1 MKKLFSVMVA
11 LTMMA
16 SLLVTTVSAAP
27 AALLTPTAELGQL
40 KVCKVAGA
48 GVEVGTPFTFK
59 VNGKTYNVPA
69 GPSDRNGYCI
79 LAGQF
84 PVGNEV
90 TVEEVILSGYYV
102 SRIEVKPD
110 RAVSKNTSQ
119 GIVTVR
125 IVSGVIEAI
134 FTNKVLGLPTS
145 TATSTPGPTK
155 TATSTP
161 SCAPNCT
168 PTSTPVPMG
177 RLQICKEAEGPGVAG
192 SFTFQFETRS
202 RSVPVGACAG
212 LIVVEVG
219 RLTITE
225 TAQAGYSVADIY
237 TIPADRLISK
247 DLSRG
252 VATVR
257 IVEGTAIS
265 QTIVIFR
272 NRSTTT
278 TSTATATP
286 TATGSQTA
294 TSTATPTGSAT
305 PTFTATGT
313 GTPTGSATPTFT
325 ATSTG
330 SVTPTFTAT
339 PTGSATATPTTTGT
353 PVCSPTT
360 VDVDFS
366 QIDQGESV
374 EGMGAVAPYLDINSV
389 SGTAV
394 KIIAGD
400 PNFQYLAGQP
410 PTENGGLASGG
421 GFGDPSGR
429 TSNLPE
435 YIYEFTFANG
445 FTVTEFTVRM
455 LDFGDFNPRSASNH
469 SIVLT
474 AYNAAG
480 VAVGTQDLIY
490 TTDPERLPDN
500 SPEWGNMQIHG
511 DALLAQD
518 GDPGRWT
525 WRVTGDAIAKVVLRF
540 DGVGFDPNFGFDS
553 LSYTTE
559 ICPVCQPVDNTAL
572 NQLAPGTPIERYG
585 IFAPFLKINAIGTAE
600 KIQQETDP
608 FQYRAGNPA
617 IDNGGLLNGVG
628 FGDTRTRQARQAHHY
643 EFIFGL
649 GITVSQFSVR
659 MLDFGDLNPG
669 QSTNH
674 DVTMMAFNAAGDMIS
689 IRDLTYTTE
698 PELLPD
704 NSPQWGNLQLAGDA
718 LLAQDGQPGRWTWT
732 ITGDQIAR
740 VVLHFGEGHD
750 PNIGLDSLSY
760 ACQ

>member
-1 MKKLFSVMVA
+1 MVA

-27 AALLTPTAELGQL
+27 AALLTPTVELGQL
-40 KVCKVAGA
+40 KVCKVAGT

-59 VNGKTYNVPA
+59 VNGKTYSVPA

-79 LAGQF
+79 LAGQY

-90 TVEEVILSGYYV
+90 TIEEVTPSGYYV

-110 RAVSKNTSQ
+110 RVVSKNTSQ
-119 GIVTVR
+119 GIVTVQ

-155 TATSTP
+155 TPTSTP
-161 SCAPNCT
+161 SCDPNCT
-168 PTSTPVPMG
+168 PTSTPIPMG
-177 RLQICKEAEGPGVAG
+177 RLQICKEADGPSVTG
-192 SFTFQFETRS
+192 SFTFHFETRS

-212 LIVVEVG
+212 LIAVEAG

-225 TAQAGYSVADIY
+225 TAQAGFSVADIY

-247 DLSRG
+247 DLNRG

-272 NRSTTT
+272 NRSTST

-294 TSTATPTGSAT
+294 TNTATSTGSVT
-305 PTFTATGT
+305 PTFTATAT

-339 PTGSATATPTTTGT
+339 PTGSATATPTGT
-353 PVCSPTT
+353 LICPPTT
-360 VDVDFS
+360 VAVDFS
-366 QIDQGESV
+366 QITPGESV

-389 SGTAV
+389 AGTAV

-400 PNFQYLAGQP
+400 PDFQYLAGQP
-410 PTENGGLASGG
+410 PIENGGIASGG

-429 TSNLPE
+429 NTTLPE
-435 YIYEFTFANG
+435 YLYEFTFANG
-445 FTVTEFTVRM
+445 FTVTEFSLRM
-455 LDFGDFNPRSASNH
+455 LDFGDFNPRASANH
-469 SIVLT
+469 TITLT

-480 VAVGTQDLIY
+480 APVGTQDLTY

-500 SPEWGNMQIHG
+500 SPQWGDLQIHG
-511 DALLAQD
+511 DALRAQD

-525 WRVTGDAIAKVVLRF
+525 WSVTGDGIAKVVLRF

-559 ICPVCQPVDNTAL
+559 ICPVCQPVNTTAL

-585 IFAPFLKINAIGTAE
+585 ILAPFLKINARGTAV
-600 KIQQETDP
+600 KIETDSDP
-608 FQYRAGNPA
+608 FQYQAGNPS
-617 IDNGGLLNGVG
+617 IVNGGLLPGG
-628 FGDTRTRQARQAHHY
+628 GIGDTTTRQARQAHHY

-659 MLDFGDLNPG
+659 MLDYGDLNASL
-669 QSTNH
+669 STDH
-674 DVTMMAFNAAGDMIS
+674 DVTLMAFNAAGDMVAIQ
-689 IRDLTYTTE
+689 DLTYTTE
-698 PELLPD
+698 AELLPD
-704 NSPQWGNLQLAGDA
+704 NSPQWGNLQLSGDA
-718 LLAQDGQPGRWTWT
+718 ILAQDGQPGRWTWN
-732 ITGDQIAR
+732 ISGDQITK

-760 ACQ
+760 TCQ

>member
-1 MKKLFSVMVA
+1 
-11 LTMMA
+11 
-16 SLLVTTVSAAP
+16 
-27 AALLTPTAELGQL
+27 
-40 KVCKVAGA
+40 
-48 GVEVGTPFTFK
+48 
-59 VNGKTYNVPA
+59 
-69 GPSDRNGYCI
+69 
-79 LAGQF
+79 
-84 PVGNEV
+84 
-90 TVEEVILSGYYV
+90 
-102 SRIEVKPD
+102 
-110 RAVSKNTSQ
+110 
-119 GIVTVR
+119 
-125 IVSGVIEAI
+125 
-134 FTNKVLGLPTS
+134 
-145 TATSTPGPTK
+145 
-155 TATSTP
+155 
-161 SCAPNCT
+161 
-168 PTSTPVPMG
+168 MG
-177 RLQICKEAEGPGVAG
+177 RLQICKEAEGPGVTG
-192 SFTFQFETRS
+192 SFTFRFETRS
-202 RSVPVGACAG
+202 RTVPVGACAG
-212 LIVVEVG
+212 LIAVEAG

-225 TAQAGYSVADIY
+225 TAQAGYAVADIY

-247 DLSRG
+247 DLSHG

-257 IVEGTAIS
+257 IVEGAAIS

-272 NRSTTT
+272 NRST

-313 GTPTGSATPTFT
+313 ATPTGSATPTFT

-339 PTGSATATPTTTGT
+339 PTGSATATFTATPTTTGT
-353 PVCSPTT
+353 PPLCPPTT
-360 VDVDFS
+360 VAVDFS
-366 QIDQGESV
+366 QLDLGESV

-389 SGTAV
+389 AGTTV

-400 PNFQYLAGQP
+400 PDFQYLAGQP

-421 GFGDPSGR
+421 GFADPSGR
-429 TSNLPE
+429 GTSLPE
-435 YIYEFTFANG
+435 YLYEFTFADG
-445 FTVTEFTVRM
+445 FTVTEFSVRM
-455 LDFGDFNPRSASNH
+455 LDFGDFNPRADINH
-469 SIVLT
+469 SIVMT

-480 VAVGTQDLIY
+480 VPVGIQDLTY

-540 DGVGFDPNFGFDS
+540 DGVGFDPNFAFDS

-559 ICPVCQPVDNTAL
+559 ICPVCQPVNTAPL
-572 NQLAPGTPIERYG
+572 SQLAAGSNIEMYG
-585 IFAPFLKINAIGTAE
+585 VFAPFLKVNAIGTAV
-600 KIQQETDP
+600 KIETDSDP
-608 FQYRAGNPA
+608 FQYQAGNPA
-617 IDNGGLLNGVG
+617 IVNGGLLPGGG

-659 MLDFGDLNPG
+659 MLDFGDLNPE

-718 LLAQDGQPGRWTWT
+718 LLAQDGQPGKWTWN

-740 VVLHFGEGHD
+740 VVLNFGEGHD